1 MAVKKETEN
10 EEVKIDIPLKGVHA
24 KLTTARVALSS
35 LGIKKSGQNDFAH
48 FNFFQLKDFL
58 PEAQRIFA
66 KLGLYSHFELKSDV
80 IYEITRTDEN
90 SKVMSKEPIIKEIA
104 RLDITDV
111 ESKEVVTFKMDV
123 EPVMIGNN
131 TKQNVYQAA
140 GGRSTYYKRYLYRD
154 ALEIEEDDESDAVL
168 GQEDINYQVPQTS
181 KVVAPKQAKK
191 ASAKTIQENIVAPA
205 NNVPVP
211 NEIPVVNEMGKD
223 SVLTDNSRV
232 EIMNLVQSK
241 GLDGS
246 IIINYCMERNLEP
259 ASLLEGQ
266 KQDIINYINSL

>member
-10 EEVKIDIPLKGVHA
+10 EELKIEIPLKGVHA

-48 FNFFQLKDFL
+48 FSFFQLKDFL

-80 IYEITRTDEN
+80 IYEITRTDE
-90 SKVMSKEPIIKEIA
+90 SSEMMSKEPVIKEIA

-154 ALEIEEDDESDAVL
+154 ALEIEEDDECDATL
-168 GQEDINYQVPQTS
+168 GENGVNYQVPQVTNI
-181 KVVAPKQAKK
+181 VAPKQAKK
-191 ASAKTIQENIVAPA
+191 TSAKSIQENIVAPV
-205 NNVPVP
+205 NNVPVY
-211 NEIPVVNEMGKD
+211 NEVPFNNETAKD
-223 SVLTDNSRV
+223 SVLTDESRI

-246 IIINYCMERNLEP
+246 VIINYCTERNLEP
-259 ASLLEGQ
+259 ASLVEGQ
-266 KQDIINYINSL
+266 KYDIINYINSL